1 MIIKLKAPRT
11 ANGYSLQLKID
22 TENKT
27 FSIGSCQFLGGYE
40 LSKKR
45 DLHELAKE
53 LELNGYIK
61 K

>member
-11 ANGYSLQLKID
+11 KNGYSLQLKID
-22 TENKT
+22 TNEKT
-27 FSIGSCQFLGGYE
+27 FSVGGCQFLGGYE
-40 LSKKR
+40 LSKKS
-45 DLHELAKE
+45 DLHELVKE